1 MNKVTL
7 LGRLT
12 KDIGVSPY
20 GRGKDKGCYTNYC
33 VAVNRP
39 KKKGEEESKC
49 DFIYCVSFG
58 KVAEFLEEYARKGA
72 RVLVEGTLQV
82 DTYEDKNGDYRTSA
96 KVFVNKVELIDFPS
110 FPYKK

>member
-12 KDIGVSPY
+12 KDIEVSTY
-20 GRGKDKGCYTNYC
+20 GKGKDKGCYTNYC

-39 KKKGEEESKC
+39 KKKGEKESEC

-58 KVAEFLEEYARKGA
+58 KTAEFLEEYARKGA

-82 DTYEDKNGDYRTSA
+82 ENYEDRKTGDRRTST
-96 KVFVNKVELIDFPS
+96 KVIVNNVELIDFPE
-110 FPYKK
+110 K

>member
-12 KDIGVSPY
+12 KDIELSTY
-20 GRGKDKGCYTNYC
+20 GKGKNKGCYTNYC

-39 KKKGEEESKC
+39 KKKGEEESEC

-58 KVAEFLEEYARKGA
+58 KTAEFLEEYARKGA

-82 DTYEDKNGDYRTSA
+82 DNYENKNGEYRTST
-96 KVFVNKVELIDFPS
+96 KVLVNNVELIDFPD
-110 FPYKK
+110 KK

>member
-12 KDIGVSPY
+12 KDIDLSTY

-39 KKKGEEESKC
+39 KKNGEEES

-58 KVAEFLEEYARKGA
+58 KTAEFLEKYARKGA

-82 DTYEDKNGDYRTSA
+82 DNYKDKNGDYRTST
-96 KVFVNKVELIDFPS
+96 KVLVNNVELIDFPD
-110 FPYKK
+110 KK

>member
-7 LGRLT
+7 LGNLT
-12 KDIGVSPY
+12 KDIEVSTY

-39 KKKGEEESKC
+39 KKKGEKESKC
-49 DFIYCVSFG
+49 DFIYCVTFG
-58 KVAEFLEEYARKGA
+58 KTAEFLEEYARKGA

-82 DTYEDKNGDYRTSA
+82 DNYVDKNGVNRTSTN
-96 KVFVNKVELIDFPS
+96 VLVNNVELIDFS
-110 FPYKK
+110 DKK

>member
-12 KDIGVSPY
+12 KDIEVSAY
-20 GRGKDKGCYTNYC
+20 GRGKDTGCYTNYC

-39 KKKGEEESKC
+39 KKKGEEDNEC
-49 DFIYCVSFG
+49 DFINCVSFG
-58 KVAEFLEEYARKGA
+58 KTEEFLEDYARKGA

-82 DTYEDKNGDYRTSA
+82 DAYEDKNGNYRTST
-96 KVFVNKVELIDFPS
+96 KVLVNKVELIDFAD
-110 FPYKK
+110 KK